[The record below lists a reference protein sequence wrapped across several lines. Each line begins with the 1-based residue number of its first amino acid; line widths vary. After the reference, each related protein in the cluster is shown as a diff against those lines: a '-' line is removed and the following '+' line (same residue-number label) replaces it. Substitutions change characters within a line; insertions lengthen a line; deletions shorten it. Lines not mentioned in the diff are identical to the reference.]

1 MRKAGRQLLSLLH
14 FEGTLNWFVVEEK
27 SYCVLPNYQ
36 LWSKDPNRRKMNCV
50 FLKNDPLF
58 RTFNQRL
65 AFGIGQ
71 RNSRLTGPLTPASKQ
86 YSHERRNHN
95 IFLKDN
101 IVVSKDAN
109 NAELV
114 IDLLPHIFA
123 KEEGR
128 TIRFW
133 Q

>member
-1 MRKAGRQLLSLLH
+1 
-14 FEGTLNWFVVEEK
+14 
-27 SYCVLPNYQ
+27 
-36 LWSKDPNRRKMNCV
+36 
-50 FLKNDPLF
+50 
-58 RTFNQRL
+58 
-65 AFGIGQ
+65 
-71 RNSRLTGPLTPASKQ
+71 
-86 YSHERRNHN
+86 
-95 IFLKDN
+95 LKDD

-114 IDLLPHIFA
+114 IDLLPHILA